1 MSEFGMKTWHH
12 IRLLGSRVRKKS
24 WIIYIGKKKKK
35 NNKKKNKKKNKK
47 TKKKQKKK
55 LKKFIQKNK
64 LIWGEKMDFCLI

>member
-24 WIIYIGKKKKK
+24 WIIYIGKKTKK
-35 NNKKKNKKKNKK
+35 NNKKKQKNKQKNKKK
-47 TKKKQKKK
+47 TKKK